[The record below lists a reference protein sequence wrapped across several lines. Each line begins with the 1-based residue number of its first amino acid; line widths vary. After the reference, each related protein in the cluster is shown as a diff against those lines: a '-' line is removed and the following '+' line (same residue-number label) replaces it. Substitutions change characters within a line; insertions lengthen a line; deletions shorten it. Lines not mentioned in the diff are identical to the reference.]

1 MRISSSQYF
10 NMNVASMSD
19 QQSTLASMYQQISS
33 GKRLLTASDDPLG
46 AAQAVQLTMK
56 SGALSQYSTNQTA
69 ALSSLQQEDSTL
81 SNVSSVLQSIQT
93 QIVRAGD
100 GSLNDADRTSVASTI
115 KGLRDQLFSLA
126 NTTDSSGNYIFS
138 GLKGNTAAFS
148 NNASGTGATYSGD
161 FGQRTVQISEG
172 RSIAVGDTGASIFQ
186 SVSPMES
193 DAVSRAG
200 DSATGDTNTGTATI
214 SAVSLNDSSNPGNAS
229 TYTIQFAVS
238 PTDGTTTYTVTS
250 NPTDSSLPSN
260 VPYTDKADIKLG
272 GQTVTIQGTPAD
284 NDKFTVQPASTDN
297 NDIFATLDNI
307 VNALKQPTAGSPASE
322 ATLTNALT
330 TAGTKINNTFN
341 NVLAAQT
348 VVGGREQQVQST
360 QTAMQT
366 SQTQTASDIANLTS
380 IDLVSSIS
388 QYELTQNSLQAAQM
402 AFSQIQ
408 KMSLFDYISN

>member
-33 GKRLLTASDDPLG
+33 GKRILTASDDPLG
-46 AAQAVQLTMK
+46 AAQAVQLTLK
-56 SGALSQYSTNQTA
+56 SGALAQYSTNQTT

-81 SNVSSVLQSIQT
+81 SNVSNVIQSIQT
-93 QIVRAGD
+93 QIVHAGD
-100 GSLNDADRTSVASTI
+100 GSLTDSDRSAVATAI
-115 KGLRDQLFSLA
+115 QGLRDQLFGLA
-126 NTTDSSGNYIFS
+126 NTTDSDGNYIFS
-138 GLKGNTAAFS
+138 GLKGGTAPFS
-148 NNASGTGATYSGD
+148 NNASGTGASYSGD
-161 FGQRTVQISEG
+161 QGQRTVQISEG
-172 RSIAVGDTGASIFQ
+172 RSIPVGDTGQSIFQ

-193 DAVSRAG
+193 DPVSRA
-200 DSATGDTNTGTATI
+200 ADTNTGTATI
-214 SAVSLNDSSNPGNAS
+214 SAVSVSDTSNPGNAS
-229 TYTIQFAVS
+229 KYTISFSVS
-238 PTDGTTTYTVTS
+238 QTDGSTTYSITS
-250 NPTDSSLPSN
+250 NPADNTLPTNVAYTGKTDI
-260 VPYTDKADIKLG
+260 TLG
-272 GQTVTIQGTPAD
+272 GQKVTLDGTPAD
-284 NDKFTVQPASTDN
+284 KDSFTVQPAASEN
-297 NDIFATLDNI
+297 NDIFATLDTL
-307 VNALKQPTAGSPASE
+307 VNALKQTTGSPSAG
-322 ATLTNALT
+322 AALTNALT

-341 NVLAAQT
+341 NVLSAQT

-408 KMSLFDYISN
+408 KMSLFDYIGS

>member
-56 SGALSQYSTNQTA
+56 SGALAQYSTNQTT

-81 SNVSSVLQSIQT
+81 SNVSNVLQSIQT

-100 GSLNDADRTSVASTI
+100 GSLTDADRTSVANTI
-115 KGLRDQLFSLA
+115 QGLRDQLFGLA
-126 NTTDSSGNYIFS
+126 NTTDSDGNYIFS
-138 GLKGNTAAFS
+138 GLKGGTAPFS
-148 NNASGTGATYSGD
+148 NNASGTGASYSGD
-161 FGQRTVQISEG
+161 FGQRTVQISDG
-172 RSIAVGDTGASIFQ
+172 RSIPVGDTGVSIFQ
-186 SVSPMES
+186 SVSPTES
-193 DAVSRAG
+193 DPVSRAAG
-200 DSATGDTNTGTATI
+200 TNTGTGTI
-214 SAVSLNDSSNPGNAS
+214 SAVSVSDTSNPGNAS
-229 TYTIQFAVS
+229 TYTIKFSVS
-238 PTDGTTTYTVTS
+238 ATDGSTTYSVTS
-250 NPTDSSLPSN
+250 NPADSSLPTG
-260 VPYTDKADIKLG
+260 VAYTGKTDITLG
-272 GQTVTIQGTPAD
+272 GQKVTIDGTPAD
-284 NDKFTVQPASTDN
+284 NDSFTVQPASTDN

-307 VNALKQPTAGSPASE
+307 VGALKQQTGSPGAQ
-322 ATLTNALT
+322 AALTNALT

-341 NVLAAQT
+341 NVLSAQT
-348 VVGGREQQVQST
+348 VVGGREQEVQST

-408 KMSLFDYISN
+408 KMSLFDYIGS

>member
-33 GKRLLTASDDPLG
+33 GKRILTASDDPLG
-46 AAQAVQLTMK
+46 AAQAVQLTLK
-56 SGALSQYSTNQTA
+56 SGALAQYSTNQTT

-81 SNVSSVLQSIQT
+81 SNVSNVIQSIQT
-93 QIVRAGD
+93 QIVHAGD
-100 GSLNDADRTSVASTI
+100 GSLTDSDRSAVATAI
-115 KGLRDQLFSLA
+115 QGLRDQLFGLA
-126 NTTDSSGNYIFS
+126 NTTDSDGNYIFS
-138 GLKGNTAAFS
+138 GLKGGTAPFS
-148 NNASGTGATYSGD
+148 NNASGTGASYSGD
-161 FGQRTVQISEG
+161 QGQRTVQISEG
-172 RSIAVGDTGASIFQ
+172 RSIPVGDTGQSIFQ

-193 DAVSRAG
+193 DPVSRA
-200 DSATGDTNTGTATI
+200 ADTNTGTATI
-214 SAVSLNDSSNPGNAS
+214 SSVSVSDTSNPGNAS
-229 TYTIQFAVS
+229 KYTISFSVS
-238 PTDGTTTYTVTS
+238 QTDGSTTYSITS
-250 NPTDSSLPSN
+250 DPADNTLPTN
-260 VPYTDKADIKLG
+260 VAYTGKTDITLG
-272 GQTVTIQGTPAD
+272 GQKVTLDGTPAD
-284 NDKFTVQPASTDN
+284 KDSFTVQPAASEN
-297 NDIFATLDNI
+297 NDIFATLDTL
-307 VNALKQPTAGSPASE
+307 VNALKQTTGSPSAG
-322 ATLTNALT
+322 AALTNALT

-341 NVLAAQT
+341 NVLSAQT

-408 KMSLFDYISN
+408 KMSLFDYIGS

>member
-33 GKRLLTASDDPLG
+33 GKRILTASDDPLG
-46 AAQAVQLTMK
+46 AAQAVQLTLK
-56 SGALSQYSTNQTA
+56 SGALAQYGTNQTT

-81 SNVSSVLQSIQT
+81 GSVSDVLQSIQT

-100 GSLNDADRTSVASTI
+100 GSLTDADRTSIANSI
-115 KGLRDQLFSLA
+115 QGLRGQLFGLA

-138 GLKGNTAAFS
+138 GLKGGTAPFS
-148 NNASGTGATYSGD
+148 DNPSGVGTTYSGD
-161 FGQRTVQISEG
+161 YGQRTVQISEG
-172 RSIAVGDTGASIFQ
+172 RSIPVGDTGVSIFG
-186 SVSPMES
+186 SVSPTES
-193 DAVSRAG
+193 DPVS
-200 DSATGDTNTGTATI
+200 SANAQNKGTGTI
-214 SAVSLNDSSNPGNAS
+214 SAVSVSDTSNPGNAS
-229 TYTIQFAVS
+229 TYTIKFSISQ
-238 PTDGTTTYTVTS
+238 TDGSTTYSITS
-250 NPTDSSLPSN
+250 NPADSSLPAN
-260 VPYTDKADIKLG
+260 VAYTGKTDITLG
-272 GQTVTIQGTPAD
+272 GQKVTLDGAPGD
-284 NDKFTVQPASTDN
+284 GDSFTVQPASSDN

-307 VNALKQPTAGSPASE
+307 VNALKQPTGSPTAQ

-341 NVLAAQT
+341 NVLSAQT
-348 VVGGREQQVQST
+348 VVGGREQEVQST
-360 QTAMQT
+360 QSTMQA

-388 QYELTQNSLQAAQM
+388 QYELTQTSLQAAQM

-408 KMSLFDYISN
+408 KMSLFDYIGN